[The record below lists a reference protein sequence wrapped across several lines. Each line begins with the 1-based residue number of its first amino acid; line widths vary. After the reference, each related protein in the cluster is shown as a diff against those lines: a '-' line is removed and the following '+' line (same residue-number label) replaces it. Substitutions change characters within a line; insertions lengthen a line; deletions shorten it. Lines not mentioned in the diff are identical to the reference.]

1 MTRTVPIYLDY
12 NATTPVSAEAK
23 AAMIA
28 AMDVAGNPSS
38 IHRMGRAARALV
50 EDAREEVAAMVG
62 AKPADVIFTSGGTE
76 ANALALTGMA
86 RAMGC
91 VGAVCATVEHPS
103 VLANMSDLDSF
114 IGVDA
119 DGIVDMSALAA
130 RLKKSP
136 GKLLVSVMFANNET
150 GVLQPVAQIAR
161 LVHDMG
167 GLVHCDAV
175 QAAGKAALDMATL
188 GVDAISLSAHKFGG
202 PKGVGALVLRGGLS
216 VAPLFEGGGQEKARR
231 SGTEN
236 VIGIAGF
243 GAAAAHAA
251 TWLVAMPRVEKLR
264 DGLEARLIQSAPGA
278 VVHGRRAQRLANT
291 SCLSVPGVASQTQ
304 VMQLDLAGLCV
315 STGSAC
321 SSGKVTLSHV
331 LKAMGVADALTASA
345 IRVSLGPATTEV
357 DVNAFLDAYIPIA
370 QKGAPARQAAP

>member
-1 MTRTVPIYLDY
+1 MTRSTPIYLDY

-23 AAMIA
+23 AAMTA

-38 IHRMGRAARALV
+38 IHRMGRAARALI
-50 EDAREEVAAMVG
+50 EDAREAVAALVK

-76 ANALALTGMA
+76 ANALALKGLA

-91 VGAVCATVEHPS
+91 VGTVCSTVEHPS

-114 IGVDA
+114 IAVDTH
-119 DGIVDMSALAA
+119 GIVDLGALET
-130 RLKKSP
+130 RLKKSS

-150 GVLQPVAQIAR
+150 GVLQPIAEVVR
-161 LVHDMG
+161 LTHGAG
-167 GLVHCDAV
+167 GLVHCDAI
-175 QAAGKAALDMATL
+175 QAAGKTALDMAAL
-188 GVDAISLSAHKFGG
+188 GVDALSLSAHKFGG
-202 PKGVGALVLRGGLS
+202 PKGVGALVLRSGMS
-216 VAPLFEGGGQEKARR
+216 VSPLFEGGGQEKTRR

-243 GAAAAHAA
+243 GAAARDAGA
-251 TWLVAMPRVEKLR
+251 WLAAMPRIEKLR
-264 DGLEARLIQSAPGA
+264 DGLEARLVQSAPSV
-278 VVHGRRAQRLANT
+278 VVHGRAVPRLANT
-291 SCLSVPGVASQTQ
+291 SCLSASGVASQTQ

-331 LKAMGVADALTASA
+331 LKAMGVADELTASA
-345 IRVSLGPATTEV
+345 IRVSLGPDTTEA
-357 DVNAFLDAYIPIA
+357 DVNAFLDAYGPIA
-370 QKGAPARQAAP
+370 QKSAGNLAAAQ